1 MPRNYSVFCC
11 VVVNILLCATSSSAQ
26 SSQATLVD
34 SLKQF
39 LATAR
44 EDTAKINLL
53 NRIAAESR
61 GSEQL
66 HYAQQAQTLAE
77 KIGYEYGIAE
87 AKTLCALAWFDSR
100 DFEKSI
106 AAAKESEA
114 LCQKLAITNPRL
126 RGSNAFAIGMV
137 SMNQGNFTAASDYL
151 FKSLELYEQS
161 GYAFG
166 QLRALD
172 NIAILL
178 MNMNEREKALS
189 YFRRALTIAERIG
202 RKKYYA
208 GVLSTIGLVFQEQA
222 SALPPSRSQEKNTLI
237 DSAFSYHHRALRMLE
252 QLNDTLETAS
262 THLNIG
268 RIYDDKK
275 HYDSASTYFRR
286 SLTLYESLGME
297 NEYIKPLYEISTV
310 LSKQG
315 KGAEAL
321 RYAERSYAI
330 AVKYG
335 VRPYQSNALKAMAE
349 AYKILG
355 RYEKALSVYEQ
366 HISLQ
371 DSIKNS
377 NAKQELAAQEGKYE
391 AAKKQAE
398 IDLLNKDKQRET
410 LLRDAILAGFGVV
423 LIAALWLAQLYRRKH
438 RDNRRLAAISRI
450 GADLAGSLVF
460 REVVLKIH
468 EEVQHIMDAPIFNIG
483 IYKPLEQRIE
493 FRYLIENGEFLS
505 PPSVPMT
512 DTARPAVRCVL
523 ERKEIVIN
531 NEDIPVLVGAKVQSL
546 VYVPLISNHEVLG
559 VFSVQSL
566 QKNSY
571 SAGKVAFL
579 KVISSHIATALQ
591 NVRAFEEIE
600 RQREALA
607 VEQQKSEHLLLNVLP
622 PVIAER
628 MKQSPARIADYFE
641 SVSVM
646 FVDFVGFTS
655 FSQNVSAED
664 LVEMLDAMFSDLDA
678 ITRKYGL
685 EKIKTIGDA
694 YMVASGIPTPRHD
707 HVEALARAA
716 LEIQAT
722 MKQRVRIGI
731 HTGAVVAGVI
741 GTSKFSYDL
750 WGDTVNTASRMESH
764 GEPDKI
770 HVSQAVYEALQQRY
784 TFEERGEIEVKGKG
798 VMRTWFLKEI
808 RSKPLQKQGL
818 PTI

>member
-1 MPRNYSVFCC
+1 
-11 VVVNILLCATSSSAQ
+11 
-26 SSQATLVD
+26 VD
-34 SLKQF
+34 SLKQ
-39 LATAR
+39 LVATAR
-44 EDTAKINLL
+44 EDTAKVNLL

-61 GSEQL
+61 
-66 HYAQQAQTLAE
+66 AVQQRTFAEDALRLAHRL
-77 KIGYEYGIAE
+77 GYPYGIAE
-87 AKTLCALAWFDSR
+87 ASSALARAWFDLR
-100 DFEKSI
+100 DFDKSL
-106 AAAKESEA
+106 AFAQTSDS
-114 LCQKLAITNPRL
+114 LCEQFAFTNARL
-126 RGSNAFAIGMV
+126 RGSNAFTIGRV
-137 SMNQGNFTAASDYL
+137 SMNQGNFTVASEQL
-151 FKSLELYEQS
+151 FKALELFEQS
-161 GYAFG
+161 GFLRG
-166 QLRALD
+166 QLGALD
-172 NIAILL
+172 NIGQLLLNSEEPTKAIEYLQ
-178 MNMNEREKALS
+178 
-189 YFRRALTIAERIG
+189 RALVVAKRLNAMT
-202 RKKYYA
+202 YYA
-208 GVLSTIGLVFQEQA
+208 GLLSTIGSAYQYNIGTSPAELTKSEQQRLD
-222 SALPPSRSQEKNTLI
+222 SALAYYSMALPILRQFKDTSEIAYTMGNIGKLYQKQKLYDSALIALRQSIHLNTLI
-237 DSAFSYHHRALRMLE
+237 GKHQETIPVIRALS
-252 QLNDTLETAS
+252 D
-262 THLNIG
+262 
-268 RIYDDKK
+268 
-275 HYDSASTYFRR
+275 
-286 SLTLYESLGME
+286 
-297 NEYIKPLYEISTV
+297 V
-310 LSKQG
+310 LCAQG
-315 KGAEAL
+315 NGAEAL
-321 RYAERSYAI
+321 RTAKQANALAI
-330 AVKYG
+330 KYG
-335 VRPYQSNALKAMAE
+335 LRPLQSDALKGIAQSYKVLGQYKE
-349 AYKILG
+349 ALL
-355 RYEKALSVYEQ
+355 AYEQ
-366 HISLQ
+366 HISLR
-371 DSIKNS
+371 DSILSADMKR
-377 NAKQELAAQEGKYE
+377 ELTAREDKYE
-391 AAKKQAE
+391 AHKKQVE

-410 LLRDAILAGFGVV
+410 LLRNAMIVGCGVV
-423 LIAALWLAQLYRRKH
+423 LIAALWLGRLYRIKR

-468 EEVQHIMDAPIFNIG
+468 EEVQHIMDTPIFNIG

-493 FRYLIENGEFLS
+493 FRYLIENGEFL
-505 PPSVPMT
+505 PPPLVPMT

-531 NEDIPVLVGAKVQSL
+531 NEDIPILVGAKVQSL
-546 VYVPLISNHEVLG
+546 VYVPLISNNEVLG

-646 FVDFVGFTS
+646 FVDFVGFTT
-655 FSQNVSAED
+655 FSQNVNAED

-764 GEPDKI
+764 GEPGKI

-808 RSKPLQKQGL
+808 RSKTLQKQGL